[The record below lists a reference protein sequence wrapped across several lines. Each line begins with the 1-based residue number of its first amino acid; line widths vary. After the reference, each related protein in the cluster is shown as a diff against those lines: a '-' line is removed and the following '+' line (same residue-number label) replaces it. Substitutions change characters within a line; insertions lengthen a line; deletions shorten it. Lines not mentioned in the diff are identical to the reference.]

1 MASSEESG
9 ADSTARQEPQ
19 PPLGG
24 RSARG
29 PAADPAGSVDA
40 REVQPSEGRTGGGDR
55 GTGLAEEGAAKA
67 FDAANA
73 GPPGPGPG
81 GPRRSGPVPATDTS
95 ADSPLGVG
103 VSLGRRAEDL
113 ADDDRGEGT
122 KGASGRPYGG
132 SSQEEATGVAPQEPT
147 EPDAPNLQRGDQGG

>member
-81 GPRRSGPVPATDTS
+81 GPRRSGPEYPRRTPPRTPRWGS
-95 ADSPLGVG
+95 A
-103 VSLGRRAEDL
+103 
-113 ADDDRGEGT
+113 
-122 KGASGRPYGG
+122 
-132 SSQEEATGVAPQEPT
+132 
-147 EPDAPNLQRGDQGG
+147 